1 MISLR
6 KAVVFF
12 DLETTGV
19 APDQDRIVDL
29 AFLRREPD
37 GKEDVFSSLVDP
49 GMPIPAEATAVH
61 HISDE
66 MVRGQPRFAALA
78 QKLLEFI
85 GDADLAGFGILRF
98 DIPMLTAEFKRAG
111 ITFTTASRSLVD
123 ALAIFHRMEPRNL
136 TAAYKVYCGKALE
149 DAHRAEADMRASSE
163 VLWAQLERYA
173 ELPKDMAGLANFC
186 QEQRGAGTVDG
197 QGKLVWR
204 NGKAAFNF
212 GKHRTLTLEEVV
224 RKEPGYLEWL
234 MGAER
239 TTPELARICRDALI
253 GTFPV
258 KPGGAKPA

>member
-6 KAVVFF
+6 KAVIFF

-37 GKEDVFSSLVDP
+37 GKEDVFASLVDP
-49 GMPIPAEATAVH
+49 GLPIPPEATAVH
-61 HISDE
+61 HITNE

-78 QKLLEFI
+78 PKLLDFI

-123 ALAIFHRMEPRNL
+123 ALTIFHRMEPRNL
-136 TAAYKVYCGKALE
+136 TAAYKLYCGKALE
-149 DAHRAEADMRASSE
+149 DAHRAEADMRASSD
-163 VLWAQLERYA
+163 VLWAQVERYP
-173 ELPKDMAGLANFC
+173 ELPKGMAGLASFC
-186 QEQRGAGTVDG
+186 QERDSSGVDS

-212 GKHRTLTLEEVV
+212 GKHRTLTLEEVA
-224 RKEPGYLEWL
+224 RKEPSYLEWL
-234 MGAER
+234 MGAEK
-239 TTPELARICRDALI
+239 TTPELARICRDALM
-253 GTFPV
+253 GKFPV
-258 KPGGAKPA
+258 KPAGKAS